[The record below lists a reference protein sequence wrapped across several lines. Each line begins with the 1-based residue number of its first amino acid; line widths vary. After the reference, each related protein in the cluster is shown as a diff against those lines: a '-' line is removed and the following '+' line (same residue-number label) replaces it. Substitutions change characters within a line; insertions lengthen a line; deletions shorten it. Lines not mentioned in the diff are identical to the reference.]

1 MTVKCCCICKKEN
14 WLFKYWNQLQLW
26 LYNKLISFAHAIFS
40 MLHCWMIGTLNDGF
54 GKSAIP
60 RDIYISGIH
69 STQFLQQHFALGP
82 DRFLFFSPH
91 DNDGYILWYVVVI
104 LVISSGISTVIF
116 LQLYEKHFCGKYLC
130 QMSLRIIKYQFLLKC
145 YWWFE

>member
-1 MTVKCCCICKKEN
+1 
-14 WLFKYWNQLQLW
+14 
-26 LYNKLISFAHAIFS
+26 
-40 MLHCWMIGTLNDGF
+40 MIGTLNDGF

-69 STQFLQQHFALGP
+69 SSQFLQQHFALGP

-116 LQLYEKHFCGKYLC
+116 LQLYEKNFLWEIFMSNEFTAHKISIFKYVIDALINN
-130 QMSLRIIKYQFLLKC
+130 MIYI
-145 YWWFE
+145 